1 MRILIEILHG
11 LGDTVCMLPTI
22 KLVREQYPNAYI
34 VVLTKFKGSNEIIKA
49 SNIDVDQILI
59 LDIYKNL
66 ISSFKMLKYL
76 RSMRFD
82 YAISSAVTPVQKAKR
97 FMKAIQ
103 PKKWIGIQNKNLCYD
118 ALNDQYHFVEANLL
132 AIDDFCIRPK
142 DKIYPRLYS
151 GQDSIDKITKVAG
164 NINRKLIGICIGDAD
179 YSLKNRFLR
188 IGKVYTRSWGIMHMT
203 SLIQLLIKKDINVAL
218 IGGAAERHLLA
229 TLQKRG
235 VLSHPQVIN
244 FVGETTIEE
253 SIALASICDMVV
265 GVDTGMQHIAAATG
279 TETISIFGPT
289 NPLTHGAYAN
299 NAHFIMNYGLCEY
312 QYCYGSNEYVNC
324 PKQRVCLKSIMPNEV
339 CEMIFNIISDGG

>member
-1 MRILIEILHG
+1 MRILIEMLHG

-34 VVLTKFKGSNEIIKA
+34 LVLTKFKGASEIIKA

-66 ISSFKMLKYL
+66 ISSLKMLKYL
-76 RSMRFD
+76 RSLQFD
-82 YAISSAVTPVQKAKR
+82 YAISSAVTPVQKAKW
-97 FMKAIQ
+97 FMKAVN
-103 PKKWIGIQNKNLCYD
+103 PKQQIGIQNQNLCYD
-118 ALNDQYHFVEANLL
+118 MLNDQYHFVEANLL
-132 AIDDFCIRPK
+132 AIDNLCIRPK
-142 DKIYPRLYS
+142 DKLYPQLYPDQS
-151 GQDSIDKITKVAG
+151 NIDKVKKSLG
-164 NINRKLIGICIGDAD
+164 QINKRLIGVCIGDAD

-188 IGKVYTRSWGIMHMT
+188 IGKVYTRSWGIIHMA
-203 SLIQLLIKKDINVAL
+203 SLVELLIKKDINVAL
-218 IGGAAERHLLA
+218 IGGKAESHLLDI
-229 TLQKRG
+229 LQKKG

-253 SIALASICDMVV
+253 SIALVSICDMVV

-299 NAHFIMNYGLCEY
+299 NAHFIINYGLCEY